1 MHSEVAMEHPSIET
15 LFALAEQGNPA
26 KTMGEATT
34 GEAVAQKS
42 SIDED
47 ETCPNCN
54 KSYLYDYTNMLRTC
68 GSCGRCES
76 VCLFDTLLDQNDAY
90 DRCGA
95 PRLVSESNF
104 MTGLKIDPTHTKSTY
119 SGQRLMQM
127 DQWGKVDSSTR
138 QHVADI
144 QFLQTRNLDPS
155 PSSLQLMKDYF
166 SKRRYVRGAMRKAV
180 LAAILFW
187 DKTEGGRAGGE
198 GRGAFRPSM
207 LAKRMNIPVAN
218 VTDALRELETM
229 IQTGEL
235 QSSAVSRQANHA
247 DVRLVQSDDPI
258 DYMHQLCGKLD
269 ANFCGKDRHILHRI
283 RKRSREVYEQC
294 KGVSSLEHQKPHTV
308 MCAIVYLAL
317 EEDPEI
323 EEKKLIKKFPIARSS
338 LISACKKV
346 KKVLFP
352 ET

>member
-1 MHSEVAMEHPSIET
+1 MHSEMGMEHPSIET
-15 LFALAEQGNPA
+15 LFALAEQANPA
-26 KTMGEATT
+26 KTMGDATT
-34 GEAVAQKS
+34 GEAVAQKT

-54 KSYLYDYTNMLRTC
+54 KPYMYDYTNMIRAC

-76 VCLFDTLLDQNDAY
+76 ACLFDTLLDQNDAY

-104 MTGLKIDPTHTKSTY
+104 MTGLKIDPSNAKSTY

-127 DQWGKVDSSTR
+127 DQWGKVDSATR

-144 QFLQTRNLDPS
+144 HFLQTHNLDAS

-166 SKRRYVRGAMRKAV
+166 SKRRYVRGMMRKAAM
-180 LAAILFW
+180 AAILFW
-187 DKTEGGRAGGE
+187 DKTKGGRVGGE
-198 GRGAFRPSM
+198 GGAFRPSM

-229 IQTGEL
+229 IQSGEL
-235 QSSAVSRQANHA
+235 QSSVISHHANNA
-247 DVRLVQSDDPI
+247 DVRLVQSNDPI
-258 DYMHQLCGKLD
+258 DYMHQLCGKLNV
-269 ANFCGKDRHILHRI
+269 NFCGKERHILLRI
-283 RKRSREVYEQC
+283 RRRSRELYEQC
-294 KGVSSLEHQKPHTV
+294 KGVPSLEHQKPHTV

-323 EEKKLIKKFPIARSS
+323 EEKKFIKKFPIARSS
-338 LISACKKV
+338 LVSTCKKV
-346 KKVLFP
+346 RKILFP
-352 ET
+352 EP